1 MGKGDKFLEI
11 VRNTFDGNA
20 ANVTTQVLKKTGGG
34 LSEGIIKLVE
44 KSGKYYEHDGIIK
57 GVIGTVGTE
66 IGLAISALGIKQLLN
81 HKKRR
86 EELIAEAEKLAAEIE
101 ESTSPEVIDRYE
113 EIIQELNDY

>member
-44 KSGKYYEHDGIIK
+44 KSGKYYERDGIIK
-57 GVIGTVGTE
+57 GVIGTFGAE
-66 IGLAISALGIKQLLN
+66 IGLAVSALGVKRLLN
-81 HKKRR
+81 RKKRR
-86 EELIAEAEKLAAEIE
+86 DELVAEAEKIAVEIE
-101 ESTSPEVIDRYE
+101 ESSSPEAIDRYE
-113 EIIQELNDY
+113 EIIHELNAY